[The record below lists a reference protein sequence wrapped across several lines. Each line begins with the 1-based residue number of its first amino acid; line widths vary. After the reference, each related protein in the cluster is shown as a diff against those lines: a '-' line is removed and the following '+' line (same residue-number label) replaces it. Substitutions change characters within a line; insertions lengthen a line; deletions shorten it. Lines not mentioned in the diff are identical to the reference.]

1 MEVIEYVEKIDD
13 RMNRINK
20 KYKYIGD
27 YIHNYLN
34 DGKIEYE
41 QLMDFELSLQDLS
54 IQINK
59 LVFVFNQ
66 IALNENNGNDNNGN
80 DNNGNDNE
88 NIKNKNQLNKM
99 DKIDYALD
107 KTIFHFLPLLFMY
120 FMIFDNESILHIKD
134 FVEKKDTNNYI
145 NNNNTNNKKT
155 NKNNNTNTFTL
166 TKEEILNDLD

>member
-1 MEVIEYVEKIDD
+1 
-13 RMNRINK
+13 MNRINK

-66 IALNENNGNDNNGN
+66 IALNENNGN

>member
-80 DNNGNDNE
+80 DNE

-107 KTIFHFLPLLFMY
+107 KTIFHFFSK
-120 FMIFDNESILHIKD
+120 FR
-134 FVEKKDTNNYI
+134 
-145 NNNNTNNKKT
+145 
-155 NKNNNTNTFTL
+155 
-166 TKEEILNDLD
+166 